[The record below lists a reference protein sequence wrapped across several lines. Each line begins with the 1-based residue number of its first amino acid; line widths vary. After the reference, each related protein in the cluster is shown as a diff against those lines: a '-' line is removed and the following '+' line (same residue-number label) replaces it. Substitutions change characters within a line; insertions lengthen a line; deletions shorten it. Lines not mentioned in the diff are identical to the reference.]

1 MVRVIYRKCLSLV
14 ALSEDRF
21 KAGAGTAVE
30 TAGELT
36 GDDTAA
42 AVTGAVANQIKA
54 DDDAPIEERL
64 AMLAGDAT
72 GAVGDSGVLGDEMGQ
87 IVTTVGEVVGD
98 HAEDIGK
105 AAAKMRGKDDEEDS

>member
-1 MVRVIYRKCLSLV
+1 M
-14 ALSEDRF
+14 
-21 KAGAGTAVE
+21 E

-64 AMLAGDAT
+64 AMLAGDAA

-87 IVTTVGEVVGD
+87 IVTTVGEVIGD
-98 HAEDIGK
+98 HAEDIGE
-105 AAAKMRGKDDEEDS
+105 AAAKMRGKDDEEES